1 MTTVQEIEKAILKLS
16 ASEFKQLRNWLLELD
31 YQQWD
36 KQLEEDI
43 MSGKLDELAN
53 EALADFEAG
62 NYQEIQ

>member
-43 MSGKLDELAN
+43 MNGKLDELAK

-62 NYQEIQ
+62 NYQEI

>member
-43 MSGKLDELAN
+43 MNNKLDELAK

-62 NYQEIQ
+62 NYQEI